1 MKYKIA
7 LFDADGTLFDYDKAQ
22 KHAMLDTFD
31 DFEIPYDETFHLK
44 VFGKINHLIW
54 KEFEKGNIQAE
65 DINIVRFEQFVDDLG
80 LDVNPKNFGDFYLHK
95 LSEKQFL
102 LDGAEKLL
110 SSLCGRINI
119 SILTNGLQIVQRNRI
134 GNSILSNY
142 FSKLFISEEIG
153 YQKPQKE
160 IFEFALTTINHKSKN
175 DVIMIG
181 DNLESDILGGNNFG
195 IDTCWYNPG
204 RLENLTGIHPV
215 YEVDSLNK
223 IYDIIIS

>member
-22 KHAMLDTFD
+22 KSAMFNAFE
-31 DFEIPYDETFHLK
+31 DFEIQYDETFHLK

-80 LDVNPKNFGDFYLHK
+80 LDVNPKNFGDYYLQK

-102 LDGAEKLL
+102 LDGAENLL
-110 SSLCGRINI
+110 SSLSGRINI

-134 GNSILSNY
+134 GNSILSKY
-142 FSKLFISEEIG
+142 FSELFISEEIG
-153 YQKPQKE
+153 YQKPKKE
-160 IFEFALTTINHKSKN
+160 IFEYALSALNHKTKN

-215 YEVDSLNK
+215 YEVDSLDK
-223 IYDIIIS
+223 IYHIVIS